1 MGKAKNDTIEKVI
14 NHRLICILC
23 QKVIRNSENL
33 CVHCKNR
40 VLKKHD
46 PEAHNFD
53 KILIQLMLN
62 TKANLRPK
70 LVKKLQ
76 QSLNQGIEAQSD

>member
-1 MGKAKNDTIEKVI
+1 MGKAKNAAIDKILNPKFT
-14 NHRLICILC
+14 CSLC
-23 QKVIRNSENL
+23 QKVVRHGENL

-40 VLKKHD
+40 ILKKHD

-70 LVKKLQ
+70 LVK
-76 QSLNQGIEAQSD
+76 

>member
-14 NHRLICILC
+14 NHILICSLC
-23 QKVIRNSENL
+23 QKVIRNGENL